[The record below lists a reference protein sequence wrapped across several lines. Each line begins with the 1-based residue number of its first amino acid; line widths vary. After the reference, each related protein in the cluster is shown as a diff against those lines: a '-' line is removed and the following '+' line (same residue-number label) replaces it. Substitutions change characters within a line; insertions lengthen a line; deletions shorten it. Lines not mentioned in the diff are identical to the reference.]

1 MLNST
6 GIILSVVGRV
16 VVENLDSCR
25 ENVRACI

>member
-1 MLNST
+1 MLNRT

-16 VVENLDSCR
+16 VVENLNSCR